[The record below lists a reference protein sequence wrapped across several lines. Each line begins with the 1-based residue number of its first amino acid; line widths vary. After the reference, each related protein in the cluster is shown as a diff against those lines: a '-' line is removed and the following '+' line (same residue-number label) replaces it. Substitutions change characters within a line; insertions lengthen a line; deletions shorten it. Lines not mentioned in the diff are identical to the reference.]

1 MMVKSI
7 VSFIFCITIIIRG
20 GGRGER
26 ENRSRKNG
34 RKRTKQKK
42 TAEHERDSPWRYR
55 ARRQTFFR
63 VSLRPWSHLL
73 PWWMKG
79 VIIDET
85 TQILRYMNTSFTS
98 LLLTLRVVFAT
109 LPSVEIQGLTKMEK
123 EREKMRAVLPF
134 FYKTNTQKFSVRVH
148 GIYGKKLNCIDSLQH
163 RRVLRERVV
172 FALLHRLRGQIVE
185 EAVSPLKL
193 FHRGWEVRN
202 RVRVR

>member
-1 MMVKSI
+1 
-7 VSFIFCITIIIRG
+7 
-20 GGRGER
+20 
-26 ENRSRKNG
+26 
-34 RKRTKQKK
+34 
-42 TAEHERDSPWRYR
+42 
-55 ARRQTFFR
+55 
-63 VSLRPWSHLL
+63 
-73 PWWMKG
+73 MKG

-85 TQILRYMNTSFTS
+85 TQILRYKNTSFAS
-98 LLLTLRVVFAT
+98 LLLTRVFAT
-109 LPSVEIQGLTKMEK
+109 LLRGMEIQGLTKMEK
-123 EREKMRAVLPF
+123 ELLKMRAVLPF